1 MRKHDKR
8 NAGTCYN
15 DIMRNWSV
23 DEEKLKKHPRKYAR
37 WKLEQQ
43 ISYGLDAGEKISRK
57 TVLKNWEWLR
67 LRLDPKRA
75 EVIKF
80 LLW

>member
-1 MRKHDKR
+1 
-8 NAGTCYN
+8 
-15 DIMRNWSV
+15 MRNWSV
-23 DEEKLKKHPRKYAR
+23 DEEKLKKFPRKYAR

-43 ISYGLDAGEKISRK
+43 ISYGLDVGEKISRK

-75 EVIKF
+75 EVMKF